1 MPKYQVTRFQRIA
14 PKSAD
19 RTTTWVTAL
28 GSMSPLP
35 IVAATA
41 VPVRAP
47 AKFKRAAS
55 RMAVRKGN
63 TPVLTTVAT
72 ALAAS
77 WKPLM

>member
-1 MPKYQVTRFQRIA
+1 
-14 PKSAD
+14 
-19 RTTTWVTAL
+19 
-28 GSMSPLP
+28 MSPLP

-47 AKFKRAAS
+47 AKFSRAAS
-55 RMAVRKGN
+55 RMAVRSGN

>member
-1 MPKYQVTRFQRIA
+1 MPKYQVSRFQRIA

-19 RTTTWVTAL
+19 RTTTWVTAP

-47 AKFKRAAS
+47 AKFSRAAS
-55 RMAVRKGN
+55 RMAVRSGN